1 MKMLQSVHPWFLA
14 GLPFLHS
21 IHSYASAAPLPQ
33 EPPLGPLLIDVFD
46 DQNRNA
52 LGQYHGG
59 SGVGEIIDGE
69 NTLTIATDDID
80 GQTSRLLFF

>member
-1 MKMLQSVHPWFLA
+1 MKMLQSIQPLFLA
-14 GLPFLHS
+14 SFACLHFILS
-21 IHSYASAAPLPQ
+21 DASAAPLPE
-33 EPPLGPLLIDVFD
+33 EPPLGPLLIDIFD

-59 SGVGEIIDGE
+59 SGVGKIIDGE

-80 GQTSRLLFF
+80 GKTRRL